1 MKSMRVIAVIAMCV
15 MAALF
20 ILTGCTQGGSQ
31 PSAASSSAASGAS
44 SASAS
49 AAASSTAATSSASSA
64 SAGAEASSAA
74 SASKAAPSA
83 PAVADGKQ
91 LVVGTVACTTFKDR
105 AAETG
110 FPGSDFA
117 NNDTLLTL
125 LVLESPIEVTAYK
138 GGGAYTGEVSVIRLP
153 DDEMFRQFKDQK
165 ITIGVD
171 SWGEFPADITA
182 MLYDLV
188 LAFDDGL
195 TLVDPA

>member
-31 PSAASSSAASGAS
+31 SSATSSSAVSAASSSAASGTS

-49 AAASSTAATSSASSA
+49 SAGSA
-64 SAGAEASSAA
+64 SASAEASSAA

-83 PAVADGKQ
+83 PAAADGKQ
-91 LVVGTVACTTFKDR
+91 LVVGTVVCTTFKDR

-182 MLYDLV
+182 TLYDLI
-188 LAFDDGL
+188 LTFDEGL
-195 TLVDPA
+195 TLIDPA